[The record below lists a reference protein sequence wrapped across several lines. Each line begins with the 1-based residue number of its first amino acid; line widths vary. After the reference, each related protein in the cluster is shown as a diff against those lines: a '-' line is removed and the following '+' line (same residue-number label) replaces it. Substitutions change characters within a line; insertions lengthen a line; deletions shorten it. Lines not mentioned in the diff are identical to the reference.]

1 MLIVIL
7 ANQLQTANEYQSYR
21 INIPVGWAGALVQ
34 WLRVLLGMYSP
45 QRKRQQDI
53 TPFSV
58 GYSCLKIVYFQF
70 FQAPI
75 QFLQQIIVK
84 MIRLICNAGIR
95 FHDLWNL
102 HESPSITSR
111 AGLLPNYITKD
122 LPIEET
128 LLRYPVYPHFVP
140 CIVGR
145 QVGRQRITFLSL
157 RRVSASNQA
166 LIEKSFYTMF
176 TKQPNYVHTT
186 YLPTYI

>member
-1 MLIVIL
+1 
-7 ANQLQTANEYQSYR
+7 
-21 INIPVGWAGALVQ
+21 
-34 WLRVLLGMYSP
+34 MYSP

-70 FQAPI
+70 FSSTNAI
-75 QFLQQIIVK
+75 FATNNCEKRAVDLGFIVV
-84 MIRLICNAGIR
+84 ICNAGIR

-145 QVGRQRITFLSL
+145 QVGR
-157 RRVSASNQA
+157 
-166 LIEKSFYTMF
+166 
-176 TKQPNYVHTT
+176 
-186 YLPTYI
+186 